1 MQAHLFQ
8 RQCHNDQDSRLE
20 DWLAQFPFLCHRHHD
35 HRSVHLVVIA
45 SLTPSILCDSGSYIF
60 IKIHVVIIVSQ
71 IPWGFQTWD
80 QTLCSSTLCVLGREA
95 ARVLWVRSRHLATIP
110 IFYFLLFRSHIST
123 PKFLSNRNIKTQ
135 GKRWSVAHRS

>member
-45 SLTPSILCDSGSYIF
+45 SLTPSVLCDSGSYIF

-71 IPWGFQTWD
+71 IPWGFRHGTR
-80 QTLCSSTLCVLGREA
+80 LCAVQHYVCWVVKQ
-95 ARVLWVRSRHLATIP
+95 RVCCGFDPAIWQRILQL
-110 IFYFLLFRSHIST
+110 YFLFFAVQITH
-123 PKFLSNRNIKTQ
+123 FN
-135 GKRWSVAHRS
+135 A